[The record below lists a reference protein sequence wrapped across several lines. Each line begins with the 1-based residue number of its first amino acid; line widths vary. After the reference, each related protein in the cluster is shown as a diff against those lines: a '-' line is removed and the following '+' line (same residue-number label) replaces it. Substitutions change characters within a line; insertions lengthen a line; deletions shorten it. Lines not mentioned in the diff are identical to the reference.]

1 VRLLSLFYL
10 FSFDEI
16 PSIVDQMIGHSLVTK
31 QTGKDG
37 VLVRKVP
44 KVKKLSIL
52 SLNLICQVSTHLN
65 SFFVT
70 VMLKCHLGIDN

>member
-1 VRLLSLFYL
+1 MRLLSLFYL

-44 KVKKLSIL
+44 KVKVVNIKFESYLS
-52 SLNLICQVSTHLN
+52 SVNTS
-65 SFFVT
+65 
-70 VMLKCHLGIDN
+70 K